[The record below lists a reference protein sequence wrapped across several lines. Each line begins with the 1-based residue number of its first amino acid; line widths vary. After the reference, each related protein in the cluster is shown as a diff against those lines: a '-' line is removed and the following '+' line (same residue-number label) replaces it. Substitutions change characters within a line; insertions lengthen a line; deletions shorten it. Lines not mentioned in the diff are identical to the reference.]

1 MPIYRVG
8 YAQRVSQT
16 PFRVVIAEDEALIR
30 LDLKEMLE
38 EDGYVVAGE
47 ASDGEAAVKLT
58 ESLRPDLVIMDIKM
72 PGLDGISAAER
83 ITAAHLAPVVILTA
97 FSQREL
103 VLRARDAG
111 AMAFLVKPFTK
122 ADLVPAIEI
131 AVSRFQEFAALES
144 EVTNLKDRLEVRK
157 LLDRA
162 KGLLQAERG
171 FTEAEAFR
179 WIQKSSMDRR
189 MTMRAVAE
197 EVLQGAAQAAAKPA
211 DGQDPGRDRGGGR
224 DHRRERPDGT
234 GRRGPQ
240 RERPGRRDRRG
251 RPGHRDRPGR
261 RPGGQGRRKQL
272 DPAAARSEQAGG
284 AACTTP
290 VCRPAP
296 ARLCRCRPDTHD
308 SREPGEPLVPCQPSP
323 GRHVLYS
330 ASPGSGL
337 HGSDAAPRR
346 AKARTFTGRYG
357 LNVP

>member
-1 MPIYRVG
+1 MPMYRVG
-8 YAQRVSQT
+8 YAHRVSET

-47 ASDGEAAVKLT
+47 AGDGETAVKLT
-58 ESLRPDLVIMDIKM
+58 ESLKPDLVIMDIKM

-83 ITAAHLAPVVILTA
+83 ITADHLAPVVILTA

-131 AVSRFQEFAALES
+131 AVSRFQEFSALES

-162 KGLLQAERG
+162 KGLLQAERDM
-171 FTEAEAFR
+171 TEAEAFR

-197 EVLQGAAQAAAKPA
+197 EVLASAQPPAPKPDEGQAAPGGGAATGAEAA
-211 DGQDPGRDRGGGR
+211 PG
-224 DHRRERPDGT
+224 
-234 GRRGPQ
+234 
-240 RERPGRRDRRG
+240 
-251 RPGHRDRPGR
+251 
-261 RPGGQGRRKQL
+261 
-272 DPAAARSEQAGG
+272 AAARPGEAGAGKPGPNQAGTSG
-284 AACTTP
+284 AGA
-290 VCRPAP
+290 
-296 ARLCRCRPDTHD
+296 
-308 SREPGEPLVPCQPSP
+308 GQ
-323 GRHVLYS
+323 
-330 ASPGSGL
+330 ASGSGSKA
-337 HGSDAAPRR
+337 GPKPGPGPAGAPKPGPR
-346 AKARTFTGRYG
+346 
-357 LNVP
+357 

>member
-1 MPIYRVG
+1 VPIYRVG

-197 EVLQGAAQAAAKPA
+197 EVLQQAAARPA
-211 DGQDPGRDRGGGR
+211 GGQDPGAGTGAADGTTAAGGREAGTGAGGREGGTGAGGREGGTGAAGREAGTGAGGQEAGTGAGGREGGTGAGGQKAGTGAGGREAGTGPGGG
-224 DHRRERPDGT
+224 D
-234 GRRGPQ
+234 
-240 RERPGRRDRRG
+240 
-251 RPGHRDRPGR
+251 
-261 RPGGQGRRKQL
+261 
-272 DPAAARSEQAGG
+272 QA
-284 AACTTP
+284 
-290 VCRPAP
+290 
-296 ARLCRCRPDTHD
+296 
-308 SREPGEPLVPCQPSP
+308 
-323 GRHVLYS
+323 
-330 ASPGSGL
+330 
-337 HGSDAAPRR
+337 
-346 AKARTFTGRYG
+346 AKASGSS
-357 LNVP
+357 

>member
-197 EVLQGAAQAAAKPA
+197 EVLQQAAARPA
-211 DGQDPGRDRGGGR
+211 GGQDPGAGTGAADGTTAAGGREAGTGAGGREGGTGAGGREGGTGAAGREAGTGAGGQEAGTGAGGREGGTGAGGQKAGTGAGGREAGTGPGGG
-224 DHRRERPDGT
+224 D
-234 GRRGPQ
+234 
-240 RERPGRRDRRG
+240 
-251 RPGHRDRPGR
+251 
-261 RPGGQGRRKQL
+261 
-272 DPAAARSEQAGG
+272 QA
-284 AACTTP
+284 
-290 VCRPAP
+290 
-296 ARLCRCRPDTHD
+296 
-308 SREPGEPLVPCQPSP
+308 
-323 GRHVLYS
+323 
-330 ASPGSGL
+330 
-337 HGSDAAPRR
+337 
-346 AKARTFTGRYG
+346 AKASGSS
-357 LNVP
+357 